1 MLLEMLIK
9 MLTGGGRLACLI
21 LVLMIMLGILNAL
34 IIYVKKLSL
43 MVLVVSMEKANDLI
57 LS

>member
-1 MLLEMLIK
+1 MLIK